1 MDKGMNTG
9 MNRGMNR
16 GLTIDAAIAVRLVL
30 ACMLYSGLAMA
41 EVYKVV
47 DAEGNITY
55 TDQAPAD
62 GSAPMVLPELSVI
75 ESDYEEKAAD
85 AEAGTAAADA
95 TAPAE
100 LTPRQLRKMYKDFR
114 ITAPRQEETFW
125 GTANTVVV
133 SWGTSAALQPGMK
146 VRLVVDGAEQAGK
159 EDGMLALTLDR
170 GEHTVSADL
179 MDARGR
185 KIVSTETVTFF
196 IKQQTVDANAP
207 TPTPKPKPRNGS

>member
-1 MDKGMNTG
+1 MDKGMNMGMCKG
-9 MNRGMNR
+9 MNK
-16 GLTIDAAIAVRLVL
+16 GLTNKAGVAARLVL
-30 ACMLYSGLAMA
+30 ACALYSSLAMA

-62 GSAPMVLPELSVI
+62 GSPPMELPELSVI
-75 ESDYEEKAAD
+75 DTDYDEKAAD
-85 AEAGTAAADA
+85 ADAAATDA
-95 TAPAE
+95 AEPAE
-100 LTPRQLRKMYKDFR
+100 LTPRELRKMYQDFR

-133 SWGTSAALQPGMK
+133 SWGSSAALQPGMK
-146 VRLVVDGAEQAGK
+146 VRLVVDGAAQAGN

-179 MDARGR
+179 VDARGR
-185 KIVSTETVTFF
+185 KIVSTEKVTFF
-196 IKQQTVDANAP
+196 IKQQTVGANAP
-207 TPTPKPKPRNGS
+207 KPTPRNGS

>member
-1 MDKGMNTG
+1 MDSGMNTG
-9 MNRGMNR
+9 MHK
-16 GLTIDAAIAVRLVL
+16 GLNKGPTIKAGVAAWLVL
-30 ACMLYSGLAMA
+30 ACALYSSLAMG

-47 DAEGNITY
+47 DAEGNVIY

-62 GSAPMVLPELSVI
+62 GSAPMELPELSVI
-75 ESDYEEKAAD
+75 DTDYDEKAAD
-85 AEAGTAAADA
+85 ADAGVGAADA
-95 TAPAE
+95 AAPAE
-100 LTPRQLRKMYKDFR
+100 LTPRELRKMYRDFR

-133 SWGTSAALQPGMK
+133 SWGSSTALQPGMK
-146 VRLVVDGAEQAGK
+146 VRLVVDGAAQAGN

-185 KIVSTETVTFF
+185 KIMSTEKVTFF
-196 IKQQTVDANAP
+196 IKQQTVGANAP
-207 TPTPKPKPRNGS
+207 KPTPRNGS

>member
-1 MDKGMNTG
+1 MDNGMNTG
-9 MNRGMNR
+9 ISK
-16 GLTIDAAIAVRLVL
+16 GLTIKAGMAARLVL
-30 ACMLYSGLAMA
+30 ACTLFSGLAMA

-47 DAEGNITY
+47 DAEGNVIY

-62 GSAPMVLPELSVI
+62 GSAPMMLPELSVI
-75 ESDYEEKAAD
+75 DTDYDEKA
-85 AEAGTAAADA
+85 AAADA
-95 TAPAE
+95 DTAPAAPAE
-100 LTPRQLRKMYKDFR
+100 LTPRELRKMYRDFR

-133 SWGTSAALQPGMK
+133 SWGSSTALQPGMK
-146 VRLVVDGAEQAGK
+146 VRLLVDGAAQAGN

-185 KIVSTETVTFF
+185 KIVSTEKVTFF
-196 IKQQTVDANAP
+196 IKQQTVGANAP
-207 TPTPKPKPRNGS
+207 KPTPRNGS